1 MSIMAKLKFK
11 SDKFSNKSIN
21 LFCFKKFILYL
32 FIFFHIKICLKVY
45 HLNIIKKIM
54 KNYKEK
60 KKKRKKDANER
71 YQYIKKNITRTELKR
86 YIKTHEENYKIR

>member
-1 MSIMAKLKFK
+1 MSKSLSPKYYQENNEKLQR
-11 SDKFSNKSIN
+11 
-21 LFCFKKFILYL
+21 
-32 FIFFHIKICLKVY
+32 
-45 HLNIIKKIM
+45 
-54 KNYKEK
+54 K